1 MAKTIGIIKIATV
14 VLIITVEIK
23 AVQII
28 KPSIILLGE
37 YPKMLMIPNAI
48 FRCKPDFSTA
58 RTTRNIPNRRIIIG
72 LMYSAPTARS
82 DKTPVIGNRARGNRA
97 VA

>member
-1 MAKTIGIIKIATV
+1 MAKAIGIIKIATV

-37 YPKMLMIPNAI
+37 YPKMLMIPKAI
-48 FRCKPDFSTA
+48 FRCKPDFSSA

-72 LMYSAPTARS
+72 LMYSAPTALS
-82 DKTPVIGNRARGNRA
+82 DKTPVIGNSAKGNRE